1 MNDQTLAMQ
10 EGFDRAKATEADDRL
25 ERRRIAH
32 RAYELLSELPADWSV
47 RVGLFG
53 EWGEGK
59 TTVCNWVSRLAEADD
74 HITVW
79 YNPWSATSPGD
90 LWIGLATKLLQTVEE
105 RGIELDVGARLRTTL
120 GVKKWGEMPKK
131 VSDIAKNAQAMAG
144 TGFALAE
151 SFLRIGPEDLRKLRD
166 GLGDRRLIVIIDDLD
181 RTDPELLP
189 QLMLAL
195 REILDLPGFSF
206 LLPLDPEVI
215 AQALAG
221 HNPAWGRGERFL
233 DKILDFRI
241 VLPPATVEQRH
252 AMFLDELA
260 AYCPFVPRGE
270 LADLDEVLP
279 SNPRKLKALVRNLVV
294 YRSEAERH
302 GPGELDWRS
311 LLYAA
316 MIRMESEAFYAAFF
330 KATFETVGMD
340 PQANLPDGAP
350 GQQKGADLDR
360 LIELHAHADEA
371 TRVRL
376 RFLAA
381 RWWEHCARQG
391 LDRVAYQMRLAEQPK
406 AVSWREF
413 RRFYDL
419 WSESRSLDR
428 VGEAIAQHAAKLN
441 QPVAIVASDV
451 ASSLLLY
458 YEDRLYAAA
467 YMELA
472 EEHAA
477 VMRDALEALDFLDA
491 LCRDGLSGIA
501 PPAASVE
508 IFERMLDTALTWIEF
523 AANPLDAEARERERA
538 TLTDML
544 TLANGDPGRHVDTI
558 DIRLEANNRN
568 RERTALL
575 NKLLAVSADWRRDQL
590 LARLTTEQGLMELFA
605 ADQHRSMKGLLF
617 NADGPLWMT
626 AAAKGQ
632 PKEAPAVRV
641 MTRADTEAVI
651 QKNALDVLR
660 LAILGLDKGIGI
672 SSDAVRRFIAAPDAI
687 ERVWRAA
694 TARPLQSRNLQK
706 LRELRQRLIRFG
718 AAEETLPL
726 PAWLHGSARR

>member
-1 MNDQTLAMQ
+1 MTDHTLAMQ
-10 EGFDRAKATEADDRL
+10 EGFDRAKANEADDRL

-32 RAYELLSELPADWSV
+32 RAYELLSELPGDWSV

-79 YNPWSATSPGD
+79 YNPWSAGSPSD
-90 LWIGLATKLLQTVEE
+90 LWIGFATKLLQTLDEH
-105 RGIELDVGARLRTTL
+105 GIELESASRLRTTL
-120 GVKKWGEMPKK
+120 GVKKWGDVPKK
-131 VSDIAKNAQAMAG
+131 ITDIAKSAQAMAG

-151 SFLRIGPEDLRKLRD
+151 SFLRISADDMRRLRA
-166 GLGDRRLIVIIDDLD
+166 GLGGRRLIIIVDDLD

-189 QLMLAL
+189 QLLLAL

-206 LLPLDPEVI
+206 LLPLDPHVI

-221 HNPAWGRGERFL
+221 YNPAWGRGERFL

-260 AYCPFVPRGE
+260 AYCPFVPAQE

-279 SNPRKLKALVRNLVV
+279 ANPRKLKALVRNLVV
-294 YRSEAERH
+294 YRAEAERH

-311 LLYAA
+311 LLYAS

-330 KATFETVGMD
+330 KATFEAVGVD
-340 PQANLPDGAP
+340 PQANLPEGAA
-350 GQQKGADLDR
+350 GQPKSADLDR
-360 LIELHAHADEA
+360 LIETHAPADEA
-371 TRVRL
+371 TRARL
-376 RFLAA
+376 RLLAT
-381 RWWEHCARQG
+381 RWWEHCGRQG
-391 LDRVAYQMRLAEQPK
+391 LDRVAYQMRLAEQPR

-428 VGEAIAQHAAKLN
+428 VADAIADHAAKLG
-441 QPVAIVASDV
+441 QPAVIVTADV
-451 ASSLLLY
+451 ASSLLSY

-477 VMRDALEALDFLDA
+477 VARDAIDSLDLFGA

-501 PPAASVE
+501 APAASPE
-508 IFERMLDTALTWIEF
+508 LFERMLDTALTWIEF
-523 AANPLDAEARERERA
+523 DANPLDAEARERERV
-538 TLTDML
+538 TLTDMM
-544 TLANGDPGRHVDTI
+544 TRVDGDPGRYVDAI
-558 DIRLEANNRN
+558 DARLQAHSRS
-568 RERTALL
+568 RERVRLL
-575 NKLLAVSADWRRDQL
+575 KELLAVSADWQRDQVI
-590 LARLTTEQGLMELFA
+590 ARLSTEQGLIELFA
-605 ADQHRSMKGLLF
+605 PDQHRSMKSLLF
-617 NADGPLWMT
+617 NPEGPLWT
-626 AAAKGQ
+626 AKQ
-632 PKEAPAVRV
+632 DEAPASEL
-641 MTRADTEAVI
+641 MARAEAEAAI
-651 QKNALDVLR
+651 QKNALEFLR
-660 LAILGLDKGIGI
+660 LAVFGMDKGIGI
-672 SSDAVRRFIAAPDAI
+672 PADIVRRFVATPDAI
-687 ERVWRAA
+687 EKVWRAA
-694 TARPLQSRNLQK
+694 TARPLQFRNLQK

-718 AAEETLPL
+718 ADEEALP
-726 PAWLHGSARR
+726 PPNWLEAGSGSRKL